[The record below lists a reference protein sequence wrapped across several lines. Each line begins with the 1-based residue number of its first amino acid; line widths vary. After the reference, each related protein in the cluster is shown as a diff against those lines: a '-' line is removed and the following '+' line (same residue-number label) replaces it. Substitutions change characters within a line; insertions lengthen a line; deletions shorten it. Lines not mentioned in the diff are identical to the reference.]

1 MELNMGEMIVLDD
14 LGRAVYGPR
23 MIDEAAF
30 RRSESWNC
38 GETAISSS
46 DSRPAVGLKR
56 RNPGL
61 AFAGA
66 GKTSRP

>member
-1 MELNMGEMIVLDD
+1 MELNMGEIIVIDD

-23 MIDEAAF
+23 MIDEAVF
-30 RRSESWNC
+30 RQSEAWNC
-38 GETAISSS
+38 GEMATSSP
-46 DSRPAVGLKR
+46 DSRPAVGLNR

-61 AFAGA
+61 AFAGT